1 MNMDFKICQEIKEI
15 KEQKKRENELKEVE
29 IALSIIDKYNDNDD
43 FKEYID
49 KNFPKKMDKLQ
60 YQTMRKLF
68 NSDNYDL

>member
-60 YQTMRKLF
+60 YKTMRKLF

>member
-1 MNMDFKICQEIKEI
+1 MDFKICQEIKEI

>member
-1 MNMDFKICQEIKEI
+1 MNMDFEICQEIKEI
-15 KEQKKRENELKEVE
+15 KEQKKRENELKEME
-29 IALSIIDKYNDNDD
+29 IALLIIDKYNDNDD

-49 KNFPKKMDKLQ
+49 KNFPKKIDKLQ

>member
-1 MNMDFKICQEIKEI
+1 MNMDFEICQEIKEI

-49 KNFPKKMDKLQ
+49 KNFPKKIDKLQ

-68 NSDNYDL
+68 DSDNYDL